1 MIGGIIKAIAYAK
14 YPKTMLAP
22 NHAKKTA
29 KLVKTKWDMQHAYAP
44 RITAVGVALI
54 ALPVGYMLG
63 RLSQRGR
70 EPEIG
75 YTARRYNRL
84 LDPELNTLPETWE

>member
-14 YPKTMLAP
+14 YPKTMIAL
-22 NHAKKTA
+22 NHPKTGA
-29 KLVKTKWDMQHAYAP
+29 KLLGTKLEFKHGYAP

-63 RLSQRGR
+63 RLANRREREINYMPQR
-70 EPEIG
+70 
-75 YTARRYNRL
+75 YSRL